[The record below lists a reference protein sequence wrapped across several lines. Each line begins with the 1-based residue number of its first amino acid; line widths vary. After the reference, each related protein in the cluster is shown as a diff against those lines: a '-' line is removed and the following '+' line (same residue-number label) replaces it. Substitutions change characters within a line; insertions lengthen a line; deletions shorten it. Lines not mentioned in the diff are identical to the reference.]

1 MPCNCCAAS
10 ETKLMYSCS
19 GMANT
24 GLLADQVWR
33 RLVREGKGTGTCLE
47 AITERLDSLIAERV
61 KA

>member
-1 MPCNCCAAS
+1 
-10 ETKLMYSCS
+10 MYSCS